1 MTHELYAINDNIRQ
15 FGLPEL
21 TTYLFLYFV
30 EDVRI
35 GFYFCFLEEL
45 L

>member
-21 TTYLFLYFV
+21 TTYLLHFV

-35 GFYFCFLEEL
+35 GFYFCFLAEFL
-45 L
+45 